1 MQIGRRFALSDQPE
15 EGICCDQ
22 NGVYVGGVPL
32 LERTKGNTM
41 EWQPRPLSVLNRDLG
56 TRYGLPIE
64 LNSKLSGL
72 IAVARALS
80 RGDLIHAQI
89 ATLHLQL
96 PDPPTPSQPPRSTNE
111 IIDRARQLSASGL
124 LKAGWDPAKHPR
136 WPAGSP
142 GGVGGE
148 FAPADTSSE
157 ANSPVIPAQGTI
169 TAPWPLELPGRIP
182 LPSEVLPPPAIAPNI
197 NPITI
202 PRNPYPGRPKCVR
215 EWAEA
220 TEDCL
225 KLWEK
230 GLLGTDDY
238 RGMGR
243 TVAEC
248 IMGRVSQDCGG
259 NRWDT

>member
-15 EGICCDQ
+15 EGVCCDQ

-32 LERTKGNTM
+32 LERTKSNTM
-41 EWQPRPLSVLNRDLG
+41 EWQPRPLAALDRELG
-56 TRYGLPIE
+56 IRYGLPIE

-72 IAVARALS
+72 AAVARALS
-80 RGDLIHAQI
+80 RGDLLHARI

-96 PDPPTPSQPPRSTNE
+96 PDPPTRSRPPRSTNE
-111 IIDRARQLSASGL
+111 IIDLARQLSASDL

-148 FAPADTSSE
+148 FAPADTGSE
-157 ANSPVIPAQGTI
+157 ANSPVVPAQGTL

-197 NPITI
+197 NPLTI
-202 PRNPYPGRPKCVR
+202 PRNPFPGRPRCVR

-225 KLWEK
+225 NLWAK
-230 GLLGTDDY
+230 GLLGTDHY
-238 RGMGR
+238 RHMGR

-259 NRWDT
+259 NRWDA